1 MVMTVKH
8 WLAILC
14 VVAGLLVAYAGSA
27 RAQTADDLFNSQT
40 LQEIR
45 IFINTRE
52 LLLLREH
59 YLENT
64 YYTADL
70 LWRNLRVRNVG
81 IRSRGVASR
90 SGTKPAL
97 RVDFDRYTTGQRFV
111 GLQSLV
117 LKNLWQDGSM
127 MHEPLAMS
135 LMARLGQPAPR
146 EAFCRLFI
154 NNEYQGLYVIV
165 ESVDTSFL
173 QRSYGES
180 AGYLFS
186 YQLGEAFHG
195 EDLGDDF
202 APYKAL
208 FEAQTHEREADS
220 ILYAPIR
227 TLFREV
233 NQDVDAV
240 WRERVEQY
248 IDLAQFVTEAGM
260 EAFLAENDGLLGATG
275 MNNFYLYRPADSNRH
290 RVIPWDKDNAFL
302 LVGYPILTRAD
313 ENVIFRRA
321 MQFDDLQ
328 DLFFQRIESAARVA
342 SEDNWLESEMTRI
355 TDLISAAVEADTRKP
370 FSTEAFFESVEF
382 LKEFARSR
390 PEIVRQQVADARQSQ
405 TIAVTSV
412 RK

>member
-8 WLAILC
+8 SLAILC
-14 VVAGLLVAYAGSA
+14 AVAGLLVADAGSA
-27 RAQTADDLFNSQT
+27 RAQTADDLFNAQT
-40 LQEIR
+40 LHDIR

-52 LLLLREH
+52 LRLLREH
-59 YLENT
+59 FLENT

-70 LWRNLRVRNVG
+70 VWRNLRVRNVG
-81 IRSRGVASR
+81 VRSRGVASR

-111 GLQSLV
+111 GLRSLV
-117 LKNLWQDGSM
+117 LKNLWEDGSM
-127 MHEPLAMS
+127 MHEALAMS
-135 LMARLGQPAPR
+135 LIARLGQPVPR

-154 NNEYQGLYVIV
+154 NNEYQGLYAIV

-173 QRSYGES
+173 ERSYGES
-180 AGYLFS
+180 SGYLFS
-186 YQLGEAFHG
+186 FQLGEAFHG
-195 EDLGDDF
+195 EDLGDDL

-220 ILYAPIR
+220 VLYVPIR

-248 IDLAQFVTEAGM
+248 IDLVQFVTEVGM
-260 EAFLAENDGLLGATG
+260 EAFLAENDGLVGMTG

-302 LVGYPILTRAD
+302 LLGYPILTRAD

-321 MQFDDLQ
+321 MQFDDLR
-328 DLFFQRIESAARVA
+328 DLFFQTIESAARAA
-342 SEDNWLESEMTRI
+342 SEDNWLESEITRI
-355 TDLISAAVEADTRKP
+355 TNLISAAVEADTRKP
-370 FSTEAFFESVEF
+370 FSTDAFFESVEF
-382 LKEFARSR
+382 LKEFARIR
-390 PEIVRQQVADARQSQ
+390 PEIVRQQIADARQERDG
-405 TIAVTSV
+405 AVTSV
-412 RK
+412 GK

>member
-1 MVMTVKH
+1 MTAKH
-8 WLAILC
+8 TLAILC
-14 VVAGLLVAYAGSA
+14 AVAGLLVTDVASV
-27 RAQTADDLFNSQT
+27 RAQTADDLFNAQT
-40 LQEIR
+40 LHDIR
-45 IFINTRE
+45 LFINTRE
-52 LLLLREH
+52 LGLLREH
-59 YLENT
+59 HLDNT

-81 IRSRGVASR
+81 VRSRGVASR

-111 GLQSLV
+111 GLRSLV
-117 LKNLWQDGSM
+117 LKNLWEDGSM
-127 MHEPLAMS
+127 MHEALAMS
-135 LMARLGQPAPR
+135 LIRRLGQPAPR
-146 EAFCRLFI
+146 ESFCRLFI
-154 NNEYQGLYVIV
+154 NNEYQGLYAIV

-180 AGYLFS
+180 SGYLFS
-186 YQLGEAFHG
+186 FQLGEPFRG
-195 EDLGDDF
+195 EDLGDDL

-233 NQDVDAV
+233 NQDMDAV

-248 IDLAQFVTEAGM
+248 IDLAQFVTEAAM
-260 EAFLAENDGLLGATG
+260 EAFLAENDGLIGVSG

-302 LVGYPILTRAD
+302 LVGYPILTRTD

-321 MQFDDLQ
+321 MQFDDLR
-328 DLFFQRIESAARVA
+328 DLFFQTVESAARAA
-342 SEDNWLESEMTRI
+342 SEDNWLESEITRI
-355 TDLISAAVEADTRKP
+355 TDLIASAVETDTRKP

-390 PEIVRQQVADARQSQ
+390 PEIVRQQIADAQQ
-405 TIAVTSV
+405 TKGRAVRSV
-412 RK
+412 GK